1 MCSFTA
7 QPRTMNSREFFDKV
21 ALMRRLQ
28 REYFKT
34 RSKTVLDK
42 SKAIEKEVDAEIER
56 VNAILGIRQPS
67 EQNLFGGL

>member
-1 MCSFTA
+1 MCSFTVK
-7 QPRTMNSREFFDKV
+7 PRTMNSRDFFDKV

-67 EQNLFGGL
+67 EQNLFDGL

>member
-1 MCSFTA
+1 MFLCTT

-34 RSKTVLDK
+34 RSKTLLDK

-56 VNAILGIRQPS
+56 VNAILGIRQPK

>member
-1 MCSFTA
+1 
-7 QPRTMNSREFFDKV
+7 MNSREFFDKV

-34 RSKTVLDK
+34 RKSAALNK
-42 SKAIEKEVDAEIER
+42 SKAVEKEVDAEIER

-67 EQNLFGGL
+67 EQNLFRGL

>member
-1 MCSFTA
+1 MYSFTVK
-7 QPRTMNSREFFDKV
+7 PRTMNSREFFDKV

-42 SKAIEKEVDAEIER
+42 SKTVEKEVDAEIER
-56 VNAILGIRQPS
+56 VNAILGIRQPR
-67 EQNLFGGL
+67 EQNLFGRG

>member
-1 MCSFTA
+1 
-7 QPRTMNSREFFDKV
+7 MNSREFFDKV
-21 ALMRRLQ
+21 ALMRRMQ

-34 RSKTVLDK
+34 RNSTALNK

-67 EQNLFGGL
+67 EQNLFRGL